1 MSQMAAFSQQDAVWM
16 AKALSLA
23 EQGRFS
29 TTPNPCVGCVIV
41 SQSGELVGQGYHIIA
56 GTAHAEVHALD
67 QAGKRAKGATAYVTL
82 EPCSHFGRTPPCAAA
97 LVDAGIK
104 RVVIAAL
111 DTNPLVSGKGMQ
123 TLKDAGID
131 VSHGLMASSANELN
145 RGFNTRMSTGRP
157 FVILKMAA
165 SLDGKTALQN
175 GLSQWI
181 SSPQAR
187 KDVQLERAKA
197 CAILSGSGTVLADD
211 PQLNVRSAEL
221 PEHVASAFL
230 QRQRQPLRVII
241 DGKNQLHN
249 ELRVIK
255 DGQDTLVYNLQ
266 PNQKLH
272 GEKVTQVSQ
281 TPLSSDTHVDL
292 AAMLD
297 ELGKR
302 QINQVWVEAGSKLA
316 GALIENQLVDECVLY
331 LAPKFLGSGAKELLS
346 TQVHEHLGQAIT
358 GHISSLTQIGD
369 DIKIVCRFPQKIS
382 A

>member
-1 MSQMAAFSQQDAVWM
+1 MSALSAFSQQDAVWM

-41 SQSGELVGQGYHIIA
+41 TQNGELVGQGFHIMA
-56 GTAHAEVHALD
+56 GTAHAEVHALN
-67 QAGKRAKGATAYVTL
+67 QAGKLAKGATAYVTL
-82 EPCSHFGRTPPCAAA
+82 EPCSHFGRTPPCASA
-97 LVDAGIK
+97 LVEAGIK

-111 DTNPLVSGKGMQ
+111 DTNPLVAGKGLQ
-123 TLKDAGID
+123 TLQNAGIE
-131 VSHGLMASSANELN
+131 VSHGLMASTADELN

-157 FVILKMAA
+157 LVILKMAA

-175 GLSQWI
+175 GVSQWI

-211 PQLNVRSAEL
+211 PRLNVRSAEL

-230 QRQRQPLRVII
+230 QGQRQPLRVII

-249 ELRVIK
+249 ELRIIK

-266 PNQKLH
+266 TNQKLC
-272 GEKVTQVSQ
+272 GAKVTQVSQ
-281 TPLSSDTHVDL
+281 ELSSAHTHVDL

-297 ELGKR
+297 DLGKR
-302 QINQVWVEAGSKLA
+302 QINQVWVEAGSRLA

-331 LAPKFLGSGAKELLS
+331 LAPSFLGGGAKELLS
-346 TQVHEHLGQAIT
+346 TKVNEHLNQGVT
-358 GHISSLTQIGD
+358 GHISSLTQIGS
-369 DIKIVCRFPQKIS
+369 DIKIVCRLTKKIS
-382 A
+382 